1 MQTAELLI
9 EIGVEEI
16 PDWMIEPALAD
27 WKKRFVEALAG
38 FNLHPESEPVLEAT
52 PRRLVLVIEKLPM
65 RQEDRDETLTGPPSK
80 IAFDDKGKPT
90 KAAIGFAQRAGV
102 AVEDLKTGDD
112 GRLTVTKHVEGRATK
127 DILGEVLPGVIER
140 IHFPKTMYWT
150 GKSGPRF
157 IRPIRWLLALLSN
170 EVVAFE
176 IAGVQSGNTTY
187 GHRRLS
193 KAAKG
198 ITVSGWKDYE
208 QKLRENRVIV
218 SAEERQQRIEQESAA
233 LMNTDLFQ
241 GRRVRSNPR
250 LVRTLAYL
258 TEHPTPLLG
267 GFDSS
272 YLSLPEEVLETVM
285 LHHQRYFA
293 VEESDG
299 KLAPAFVAVSNLDG
313 DPEGIIRR
321 GHERVLRARFN
332 DAQFFWANDQRKKL
346 SERIENLRG
355 VTFQAQLGSYHE
367 KTERN
372 AKLAEQLATAV
383 GLPAE
388 QAGHARRAAEL
399 AKCDLTTELVGEFP
413 ELQGVVGGLYARYQG
428 EPNEVA
434 DAVYDHY
441 RPAGADDRVPRGKVG
456 QVAALADKL
465 DTLGGFFRLGMIPS
479 SSRDPFA
486 LRRAAFGIIRILI
499 EGEHA
504 LSIAKLCELAGAGE
518 NDAAL
523 RDFLVDRLRHYL
535 RDVCGY
541 RYDEVNAVLSASS
554 DGPLDVFER
563 VAAISQMRVIADF
576 EPLAVSFKRIK
587 NILEQAG
594 GVEAFATAAVDGA
607 LLEEGAEQQLHAA
620 FEKVKSKVAAHKDK
634 AEYAEALTAIASLR
648 PAVDKF
654 FDDVLVNA
662 KDENIRRNRLTL
674 LARMLNEFSPIADF
688 AEIVSA

>member
-1 MQTAELLI
+1 MQTAELLL
-9 EIGVEEI
+9 EIGSEEI

-27 WKKRFVEALAG
+27 WKRRFVEALEG
-38 FNLHPESEPVLEAT
+38 FNLRPESEPILDAT
-52 PRRLVLVIEKLPM
+52 PRRLVLMVEKLPV

-102 AVEDLKTGDD
+102 AVEDLKAGDD
-112 GRLTVTKHVEGRATK
+112 GRLSVTKHVEGRATK
-127 DILGEVLPGVIER
+127 EILSEVLPGVIER

-157 IRPIRWLLALLSN
+157 IRPIRWLVALFGG
-170 EVVAFE
+170 EVVPFE
-176 IAGVQSGNTTY
+176 IAGVQSGDLTF

-193 KAAKG
+193 KSPDG
-198 ITVSGWKDYE
+198 TSVSGWKDYVE
-208 QKLRENRVIV
+208 KLRVNCVIL
-218 SAEERQQRIEQESAA
+218 SAEERQQRIEQASTA
-233 LMNTDLFQ
+233 LLSD

-250 LVRTLAYL
+250 LIRTLAYL

-285 LHHQRYFA
+285 LHHQHYFA

-299 KLAPAFVAVSNLDG
+299 KLSPAFVAVSNLDG
-313 DPEGIIRR
+313 DPEGIVRR

-332 DAQFFWANDQRKKL
+332 DAQFFWGNDQRKKL
-346 SERIENLRG
+346 TERIENLRG
-355 VTFQAQLGSYHE
+355 VTFQAKLGTYYE

-372 AKLAEQLATAV
+372 AKLAGQLAEAM
-383 GLPAE
+383 GLSKD

-413 ELQGVVGGLYARYQG
+413 ELQGVVGGLYARHQG
-428 EPNEVA
+428 EPAEVA

-441 RPAGADDRVPRGKVG
+441 RPVGADDRIPRNPVG
-456 QVAALADKL
+456 QAVALADKL

-479 SSRDPFA
+479 GSRDPFA
-486 LRRAAFGIIRILI
+486 LRRAAFGIVRILI
-499 EGEHA
+499 EGVHA
-504 LSIAKLCELAGAGE
+504 LSISKLCELAGAGDNE
-518 NDAAL
+518 AAL
-523 RDFLVDRLRHYL
+523 RDFLLDRLRYFL
-535 RDVCGY
+535 RDVRGH

-554 DGPLDVFER
+554 DVPLDTAER
-563 VAAISQMRVIADF
+563 SQAISKVRPTPDF

-594 GVEAFATAAVDGA
+594 GVDAFASGKVDAA
-607 LLEEGAEQQLHAA
+607 LLEAGAEQQLHGA
-620 FEKVKSKVAAHKDK
+620 FEQVKSKVAGHKNSG
-634 AEYAEALTAIASLR
+634 AYADALAAIASLR

-662 KDENIRRNRLTL
+662 KDEKIRHNRLTL
-674 LARMLNEFSPIADF
+674 LATMLNEFSTIADF

>member
-1 MQTAELLI
+1 
-9 EIGVEEI
+9 
-16 PDWMIEPALAD
+16 
-27 WKKRFVEALAG
+27 
-38 FNLHPESEPVLEAT
+38 
-52 PRRLVLVIEKLPM
+52 
-65 RQEDRDETLTGPPSK
+65 
-80 IAFDDKGKPT
+80 
-90 KAAIGFAQRAGV
+90 
-102 AVEDLKTGDD
+102 
-112 GRLTVTKHVEGRATK
+112 
-127 DILGEVLPGVIER
+127 
-140 IHFPKTMYWT
+140 
-150 GKSGPRF
+150 
-157 IRPIRWLLALLSN
+157 
-170 EVVAFE
+170 
-176 IAGVQSGNTTY
+176 
-187 GHRRLS
+187 
-193 KAAKG
+193 
-198 ITVSGWKDYE
+198 
-208 QKLRENRVIV
+208 
-218 SAEERQQRIEQESAA
+218 
-233 LMNTDLFQ
+233 
-241 GRRVRSNPR
+241 
-250 LVRTLAYL
+250 
-258 TEHPTPLLG
+258 LLG

-413 ELQGVVGGLYARYQG
+413 ELQGVVGGLYARQQG
-428 EPNEVA
+428 EPDEVA

-456 QVAALADKL
+456 QVVALADKL

-523 RDFLVDRLRHYL
+523 RDFLADRLRHYL
-535 RDVCGY
+535 RDVRGY

-554 DGPLDVFER
+554 DVPLDVWER
-563 VAAISQMRVIADF
+563 VTAISQMRAHADF
-576 EPLAVSFKRIK
+576 EPLAVSFRRIK

-594 GVEAFATAAVDGA
+594 GVEAFASATVDGA